1 MPAFP
6 FEIKLGMQHSVD
18 LQTAARRKVEQDAPV
33 SGLQKAV
40 YICTQTS

>member
-18 LQTAARRKVEQDAPV
+18 LQTAARRKWNKTLRLQ
-33 SGLQKAV
+33 GLQKAV